1 MLIAVVWINYHLAS
15 VTVNLLQLRGLA
27 RPLLTQCPSTPSPLL
42 TAAARQQW
50 RRGAKMIN
58 NDWQATGGRVIGHMR
73 NHENRHQQYHENWSA
88 YVAMIGALKQHRQKC
103 MHLAWHFLQ
112 ESAWHFQLRTTIET
126 RLHVRLTSD
135 QSEPQCL
142 HLSVR
147 SVELMPSYAGLIN
160 IIIVYYARSSTE

>member
-1 MLIAVVWINYHLAS
+1 MSIKSSQKSSEISVGKLRGAYKTKDVLNLSVRARGIEYCDGFLSSASNVRSLMLIAVVWINYHLTS

-73 NHENRHQQYHENWSA
+73 NHENCHQQYHENWSA
-88 YVAMIGALKQHRQKC
+88 YVAMVGALKQHRQKC
-103 MHLAWHFLQ
+103 MHLAWHFNKSQ
-112 ESAWHFQLRTTIET
+112 RDIS
-126 RLHVRLTSD
+126 
-135 QSEPQCL
+135 
-142 HLSVR
+142 
-147 SVELMPSYAGLIN
+147 N
-160 IIIVYYARSSTE
+160 